1 MKPKSSLLNL
11 FKSFP
16 FSFVMSVPPTKIC
29 PAVTLSIVDM
39 QFSNVVLP
47 EPEEPMI
54 ATNSPF
60 STSNDMLSMALVKLD
75 LLP

>member
-11 FKSFP
+11 FKSFS

-60 STSNDMLSMALVKLD
+60 STSMICYLWL
-75 LLP
+75 

>member
-16 FSFVMSVPPTKIC
+16 FSFVMSVPPTKIW

-39 QFSNVVLP
+39 QFSNVVFP
-47 EPEEPMI
+47 EPL
-54 ATNSPF
+54 SPTTEFLLVF
-60 STSNDMLSMALVKLD
+60 SCTINAS
-75 LLP
+75 

>member
-47 EPEEPMI
+47 EPEEDSYYEEYEIVKPK
-54 ATNSPF
+54 NK
-60 STSNDMLSMALVKLD
+60 DDLVL
-75 LLP
+75 